1 MKKWLSKVYYSFPI
15 QLFVLHFKCN
25 LLFLSFWLIFLLILS
40 GKLGL
45 KLGLQYLFLDPEYLG
60 MVNFWSFYFI
70 GLSFGGL
77 VMSWSLTT
85 YLLNAHR
92 FPFLA
97 TLERPFTKFSLNN
110 FIIPLSV
117 FIIYLVKTILF
128 QSREQSLQDY
138 QLFLDG
144 LGLLFGTL
152 SLILFYSIY
161 FHFTNRDITYYQS
174 KANNSEPSYIPGNR
188 KVDINFIKQ
197 DQNRWRVRTYLTESL
212 QSRLVRSVAHYDA
225 NLIRNIF
232 RQNHLNALIIQ
243 LGSMLVL
250 VVLGY
255 LFENPSFRIPAG
267 ASLLILLS
275 FVIAV
280 LGAISYWFNEWRI
293 VVIVGLL
300 FGLNLA
306 TTSHYIQ
313 NPNKAFGLDYESTPV
328 EYTYPSLK
336 AIKNKTNYEKD
347 KQQAVTILNNWN
359 EKLED
364 YSSGKPKM
372 IIFSVSGG
380 GLKSALWTMKVM
392 QSLDQITQGAL
403 MQHTALITGASGGMI
418 GAAYYRELFL
428 QTQLGND
435 IDLASNKYLDRISKD
450 LLNSVAFAI
459 VSQDLFIPWSRVS
472 IHGQYYHKDRG
483 YIFERQLNENTGGIL
498 DKTICEYKSVEQ
510 SALIPMIIV
519 SPSIVNDARRLLISP
534 HPVSYLMAPPASLTR
549 PDALEIDAVDFHRL
563 FHHRNGENLSFL
575 SALRM
580 NATYPYVLPN
590 VHLPTSPEIEVMDA
604 GFLDNYGLETATRF
618 IHVFK
623 DWINQHTSGVLLIQV
638 SSSEKIEQIYPSD
651 QTGFVESLLH
661 PLGIAGKLFTLQE
674 YDHDNSL
681 GFLFEILDPGK
692 FEVIR
697 FIYKPSNPEES
708 GASISFH
715 VTQEENKDIINA
727 FSLPSNQHS
736 LRTFLEHFGPFYK
749 QNPRSTPVRNT
760 E

>member
-1 MKKWLSKVYYSFPI
+1 M
-15 QLFVLHFKCN
+15 
-25 LLFLSFWLIFLLILS
+25 SFWVIFLLILS

-70 GLSFGGL
+70 GLAFGGL

-117 FIIYLVKTILF
+117 FVIYVIKTILF
-128 QSREQSLQDY
+128 QYNEQSLLGY
-138 QLFLDG
+138 QLFLDS
-144 LGLLFGTL
+144 LGLLFGAL
-152 SLILFYSIY
+152 SLILFYSVY
-161 FHFTNRDITYYQS
+161 FHFTNRDITYYRP
-174 KANNSEPSYIPGNR
+174 KVDHFGPSYVPGNR
-188 KVDINFIKQ
+188 KVDIDYIKQ
-197 DQNRWRVRTYLTESL
+197 DRNRWRVSTYLTESL
-212 QSRLVRSVAHYDA
+212 QSRFVRSVAHYDT

-232 RQNHLNALIIQ
+232 KQNHLNALVIQ

-275 FVIAV
+275 FITAV
-280 LGAISYWFNEWRI
+280 LGAISYWFSEWRMA
-293 VVIVGLL
+293 VIVGLL
-300 FGLNLA
+300 FGLNLV
-306 TTSHYIQ
+306 TTSHYVQ
-313 NPNKAFGLDYESTPV
+313 NPNKAFGLDYNSPTI

-336 AIKNKTNYEKD
+336 EIKSKTNYQQD
-347 KQQAVTILNNWN
+347 KQQSIKTLTNWS
-359 EKLED
+359 EKLEQ
-364 YSSGKPKM
+364 YGPAKPKM

-392 QSLDQITQGAL
+392 QALDQITQGAL

-428 QTQLGND
+428 QAQLGHE
-435 IDLASNKYLDRISKD
+435 IDLSAAKYLDHISKD

-459 VSQDLFIPWSRVS
+459 VSQDLFVPWSRVA

-483 YIFERQLNENTGGIL
+483 YIFERQLSENTNGLL
-498 DKTICEYKSVEQ
+498 DKTICEYRSVEQ
-510 SALIPMIIV
+510 SGLIPMVII

-590 VHLPTSPEIEVMDA
+590 VHLPTTPEIEVMDA

-618 IHVFK
+618 VHVFK
-623 DWINQHTSGVLLIQV
+623 DWINEHTSGVLLIQI

-681 GFLFEILDPGK
+681 GFLYEILEPGK

-697 FIYKPSNPEES
+697 FTYKPSNPEDS

-715 VTQEENKDIINA
+715 VTQKEKKDIIKA

-749 QNPRSTPVRNT
+749 QIPISAPVRNT
-760 E
+760 K